1 MDKRHTSTSTKW
13 ASQTVTAVERD
24 GTSFHRWMWQY
35 MMSMEAIQS
44 GSGAPTLDMGEEMRG
59 WREENGGAADA

>member
-1 MDKRHTSTSTKW
+1 
-13 ASQTVTAVERD
+13 
-24 GTSFHRWMWQY
+24 MWQY